1 MKTSQMLPPNLK
13 AAGVKNLLRHF
24 PELANLV
31 LVSFEGGS
39 AAEAAARMGLPEEL
53 GRYVDMAVRAL
64 EREVLQEV
72 FAALLNDGDF
82 QKNLYRWISLSTV
95 SSQPEAWES
104 VVYFAKYLYWELED
118 HGPYSRCMD
127 AEEFRAYLSLMSIEE
142 SRLASCLYRR
152 HDTVSG
158 REVVCA
164 PRWLEAPLRAVADS
178 VSEKPNEERDKV
190 LRGYVRSLFWNP
202 RGYAALRYAVFRDLP
217 VVPLEELLGDVVPM
231 PGVFDGRR
239 VNPAARE
246 ALRDAIIEQE
256 GGRVRCGTLDREFGV
271 YRDGGVV
278 YAPVVE
284 AVGVKMLRRYRG
296 AEVVALARGEFEAKR
311 YTPYL
316 EPLGV
321 KIATQIDG
329 CGSTR

>member
-1 MKTSQMLPPNLK
+1 MLPPNLK
-13 AAGVKNLLRHF
+13 VVGVRNLLRHF
-24 PELANLV
+24 PELAHLV

-39 AAEAAARMGLPEEL
+39 AAETAAQMGLPEEL
-53 GRYVDMAVRAL
+53 GRYVDTAVRAL

-82 QKNLYRWISLSTV
+82 QKNLYRWISVSTV
-95 SSQPEAWES
+95 SSPPEAWEA

-142 SRLASCLYRR
+142 R
-152 HDTVSG
+152 HWHPTFTGRYDTVSG
-158 REVVCA
+158 REAVCA

-178 VSEKPNEERDKV
+178 VSEKPNEERDK
-190 LRGYVRSLFWNP
+190 LLMGYVRSLFWNP

-239 VNPAARE
+239 VNPAVRE
-246 ALRDAIIEQE
+246 ALRNAIIELE
-256 GGRVRCGTLDREFGV
+256 RGRVRCGTLDREFGV
-271 YRDGGVV
+271 YKDGGTV
-278 YAPVVE
+278 YAPVIE
-284 AVGVKMLRRYRG
+284 AVGVKMLQRYRG
-296 AEVVALARGEFEAKR
+296 AEVVALARGEFEARR
-311 YTPYL
+311 YANYL

-321 KIATQIDG
+321 KIGAQIDG